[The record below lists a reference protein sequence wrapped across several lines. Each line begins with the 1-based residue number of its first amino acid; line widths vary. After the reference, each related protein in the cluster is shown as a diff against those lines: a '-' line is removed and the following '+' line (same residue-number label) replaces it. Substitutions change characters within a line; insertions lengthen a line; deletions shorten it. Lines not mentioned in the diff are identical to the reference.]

1 MADDRLPFR
10 AEENALIKFGDPGT
24 APLLNYNVPQPAE
37 YTGRYYLDLALPPD
51 ALKPAP
57 ARPTVPAAEQRPG
70 TDYSLDEI
78 NGLVDGLL
86 KDADPVALAAQP
98 DPAPARPGGDPPPAF
113 DRILGAALAKR
124 RAAGIQGRAL
134 LADDA
139 ATAAAA
145 RLVPG
150 RRPPYLRRLDA
161 LVGRIGAPQ
170 LAARVAK
177 GERVVESRTLG
188 GDPRYELRAPPAP
201 GKPRFAIVHQCRLSS
216 YLGEYGAGRTVS
228 TFSLLPGEKHEIE
241 IKTYKRTKTKAV
253 ESSSILDS
261 YEEET
266 ADEFQS
272 DLTQESST
280 STAMES
286 SLAVSADVQASATWG
301 WGSANASV
309 GVDSSSSSKREDFAK
324 NVASTTQK
332 HAAKAAAKRQV
343 EVNTTNETETEEGE
357 ERAIKRTLENINV
370 GRTLN
375 FVMRQMNQVFVSVLA
390 VTDIRLGF
398 ANGQPGHYQEY
409 TLPELGDFLDQHV
422 QPAARDKV
430 KTIVWNALFL
440 CFDWRSE
447 LKPLVEALALA
458 PVAAGGLLTNAST
471 APAKDPLKA
480 SFWRFP
486 HHETALDRTRD
497 GVAVTVPGV
506 VLAVTRS
513 ILPTDGVIVE
523 ALLGQG
529 NALDAYS
536 LGLQVEAVR
545 EKLAAN
551 DRAQLEADI
560 GRRKL
565 QAAAD
570 GDAQAAEL
578 LQGLF
583 PPATKADG

>member
-1 MADDRLPFR
+1 MAEDRLPFR

-24 APLLNYNVPQPAE
+24 APLINYNVPQPAE
-37 YTGRYYLDLALPPD
+37 YNGRYYLDLALPPD
-51 ALKPAP
+51 ALKPALTK
-57 ARPTVPAAEQRPG
+57 PTAPAAEQRPG

-78 NGLVDGLL
+78 NGLVGGLV
-86 KDADPVALAAQP
+86 KDADPVALAVQP
-98 DPAPARPGGDPPPAF
+98 EPTPIRAGTGPAPAF
-113 DRILGAALAKR
+113 DRIFDAALAKR
-124 RAAGIQGRAL
+124 RASGIQGRAL
-134 LADDA
+134 LTED
-139 ATAAAA
+139 TAAA

-150 RRPPYLRRLDA
+150 QRPPYLRRLDA
-161 LVGRIGAPQ
+161 MVGRLGAPQ

-177 GERVVESRTLG
+177 GERVVETRTLN

-201 GKPRFAIVHQCRLSS
+201 GRPRFAVIHQCRLSS

-241 IKTYKRTKTKAV
+241 IKTYKRTKTKAT

-272 DLTQESST
+272 DLTQESS
-280 STAMES
+280 SSSAMES

-301 WGSANASV
+301 WGSANASA

-375 FVMRQMNQVFVSVLA
+375 FVMRQMNQVFVSVLT

-398 ANGQPGHYQEY
+398 ASGQPGHYQEY

-430 KTIVWNALFL
+430 KTLVWNALFL
-440 CFDWRSE
+440 SFDWRAE
-447 LKPLVEALALA
+447 LKPLVEAMALA

-486 HHETALDRTRD
+486 RHETTLDRTRD

-551 DRAQLEADI
+551 DRVQLEAEI
-560 GRRKL
+560 GRSKL
-565 QAAAD
+565 QAVAD
-570 GDAQAAEL
+570 GDGLRAEL
-578 LQGLF
+578 LKGLF
-583 PPATKADG
+583 PSAAKADG

>member
-1 MADDRLPFR
+1 MDEGRLPFR
-10 AEENALIKFGDPGT
+10 AEENALIRFGDPGT
-24 APLLNYNVPQPAE
+24 APLINYNVPQPAE
-37 YTGRYYLDLALPPD
+37 YNGRYFLDVGLPPD
-51 ALKPAP
+51 ALKPTP
-57 ARPTVPAAEQRPG
+57 SGRTDPAAEQRPG
-70 TDYSLDEI
+70 TDCSLAEI
-78 NGLVDGLL
+78 NGLVAGLV
-86 KDADPVALAAQP
+86 KDADPTLLATLAE
-98 DPAPARPGGDPPPAF
+98 PAPRRPGERPPAF
-113 DRILGAALAKR
+113 DRVLAAALAKR
-124 RAAGIQGRAL
+124 RAAGAQGRA
-134 LADDA
+134 APEEA
-139 ATAAAA
+139 VPA

-150 RRPPYLRRLDA
+150 RRPPYLRRLDDLA
-161 LVGRIGAPQ
+161 GRLGAAQ
-170 LAARVAK
+170 LAARVAQ
-177 GERVVESRTLG
+177 GQRVVETRTLN

-201 GKPRFAIVHQCRLSS
+201 GKPRFAIIHQCRLSS
-216 YLGEYGAGRTVS
+216 FLGEYGAGRTVS
-228 TFSLLPGEKHEIE
+228 TFSLLPGEKHDIE
-241 IKTYKRTKTKAV
+241 IKTYKRTKTKAT

-280 STAMES
+280 SSAIES

-301 WGSANASV
+301 WGSANASA

-375 FVMRQMNQVFVSVLA
+375 FVLRQMNQVFVSVLA
-390 VTDIRLGF
+390 VTDVRLGF
-398 ANGQPGHYQEY
+398 ANGQPGHYQEF
-409 TLPELGDFLDQHV
+409 TLAELDDFLDQHV

-430 KTIVWNALFL
+430 KVLVWNALFL
-440 CFDWRSE
+440 SFDWRAE
-447 LKPLVEALALA
+447 LKPLVEAMALA
-458 PVAAGGLLTNAST
+458 PVAAGGLLTDAST
-471 APAKDPLKA
+471 APAKDPLQA

-486 HHETALDRTRD
+486 HHATTLDRTRD

-506 VLAVTRS
+506 VLAVTHS

-551 DRAQLEADI
+551 DRAQLEAEI
-560 GRRKL
+560 GRSKL
-565 QAAAD
+565 KAVAD
-570 GDAQAAEL
+570 GDGPRAEL
-578 LQGLF
+578 LQRLF
-583 PPATKADG
+583 PSTAKADG